1 MRKTCFITT
10 LIVVLSGCTHF
21 VLPNGEKQIGSERWE
36 VINDRMHTK
45 VGIAEQDLISQW
57 GVPNGSYTLSND
69 SRIVSYNIYNSRKD
83 SYCEAKFLIEN
94 GKVTKWGHSGNKA
107 CELGSA
113 QSPKLIPNT
122 PPPKPTL

>member
-1 MRKTCFITT
+1 MRANYEKIFCLTA
-10 LIVVLSGCTHF
+10 LILVLSGYTHF

-36 VINDRMHTK
+36 VINDRMHNK

-57 GVPNGSYTLSND
+57 DVPDGSYTLSSN

-83 SYCEAKFLIEN
+83 SYCEAKFLIEM

-107 CELGSA
+107 CELVSA
-113 QSPKLIPNT
+113 QSAKLIPNT
-122 PPPKPTL
+122 L